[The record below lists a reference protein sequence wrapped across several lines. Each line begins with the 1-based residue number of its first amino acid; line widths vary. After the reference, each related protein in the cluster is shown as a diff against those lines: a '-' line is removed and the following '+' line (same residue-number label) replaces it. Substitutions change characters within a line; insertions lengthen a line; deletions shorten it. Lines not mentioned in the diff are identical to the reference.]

1 MKVYICG
8 SKQDRKKFKIK
19 EKELKQQGHIP
30 INPLRVIYSLPE
42 EINNA
47 DFTIIAFE
55 LIRISDSICVLDG
68 WENDMMARLEMAHA
82 KRNEKEILN

>member
-8 SKQDRKKFKIK
+8 DKKNRKKFKIK

-30 INPLRVIYSLPE
+30 INPVRVMYSLPE
-42 EINNA
+42 GINNA

-55 LIRISDSICVLDG
+55 LIRISDAICVLDG
-68 WENDMMARLEMAHA
+68 WENDMMARMEMAHA
-82 KRNEKEILN
+82 KRNEKEILK